1 MNDFTYMDGKKNL
14 IIYPSKS
21 DANNYYSLL
30 ITKIFIK
37 KILKYINK
45 KKKNLILISSSLI
58 KPFKDKSSKYT
69 DYIQKFHF
77 YYLFF
82 VITGVKRGRQKLR
95 E

>member
-45 KKKNLILISSSLI
+45 KKTKSDFNLI
-58 KPFKDKSSKYT
+58 FT
-69 DYIQKFHF
+69 N
-77 YYLFF
+77 
-82 VITGVKRGRQKLR
+82 
-95 E
+95 